1 MSPKWVGNF
10 RKAWVNEN
18 KWNTVCAQSKCSFCL
33 LPVVSQC
40 SFSRTHKTISVSCCS
55 VLSFYPLSSS
65 ENCSWEAP
73 LWKWRLWI
81 FVAVHTAAGLSSS
94 PPFCLP
100 HLNFPHSSY
109 HFNLHPP
116 FSFLLVQFQ
125 QPTEQ
130 YPPLR
135 FGTVPNGSTEEN
147 IRSNYPNMHQYMIR
161 NNQKGVEEAIDNL
174 KTG

>member
-1 MSPKWVGNF
+1 MFPNSLY
-10 RKAWVNEN
+10 
-18 KWNTVCAQSKCSFCL
+18 L
-33 LPVVSQC
+33 L
-40 SFSRTHKTISVSCCS
+40 
-55 VLSFYPLSSS
+55 
-65 ENCSWEAP
+65 
-73 LWKWRLWI
+73 
-81 FVAVHTAAGLSSS
+81 
-94 PPFCLP
+94 
-100 HLNFPHSSY
+100 HLH
-109 HFNLHPP
+109 LLLL
-116 FSFLLVQFQ
+116 LLVQFQ

>member
-1 MSPKWVGNF
+1 M
-10 RKAWVNEN
+10 KALDFF
-18 KWNTVCAQSKCSFCL
+18 TSFHGTRLASNYC
-33 LPVVSQC
+33 
-40 SFSRTHKTISVSCCS
+40 
-55 VLSFYPLSSS
+55 
-65 ENCSWEAP
+65 NCSLLTPP
-73 LWKWRLWI
+73 LPN
-81 FVAVHTAAGLSSS
+81 HS
-94 PPFCLP
+94 PP
-100 HLNFPHSSY
+100 
-109 HFNLHPP
+109 
-116 FSFLLVQFQ
+116 QFQ

>member
-1 MSPKWVGNF
+1 MLH
-10 RKAWVNEN
+10 
-18 KWNTVCAQSKCSFCL
+18 L
-33 LPVVSQC
+33 L
-40 SFSRTHKTISVSCCS
+40 
-55 VLSFYPLSSS
+55 
-65 ENCSWEAP
+65 
-73 LWKWRLWI
+73 RLHRLI
-81 FVAVHTAAGLSSS
+81 
-94 PPFCLP
+94 
-100 HLNFPHSSY
+100 
-109 HFNLHPP
+109 
-116 FSFLLVQFQ
+116 LLLLLQFQ

>member
-1 MSPKWVGNF
+1 MALPPQVLVWAFFNLAAF
-10 RKAWVNEN
+10 MIQEEYID
-18 KWNTVCAQSKCSFCL
+18 TVS
-33 LPVVSQC
+33 
-40 SFSRTHKTISVSCCS
+40 
-55 VLSFYPLSSS
+55 
-65 ENCSWEAP
+65 
-73 LWKWRLWI
+73 
-81 FVAVHTAAGLSSS
+81 GLSDKKVGCRGGREPCLS
-94 PPFCLP
+94 PADPCSAP
-100 HLNFPHSSY
+100 
-109 HFNLHPP
+109 
-116 FSFLLVQFQ
+116 QFQ